1 MNYNQQA
8 PLQGKAEE
16 LASYGRYGDSML
28 VHMNPIEVEGIAA
41 LTPGGLTT
49 NPVTGQPE
57 AFAFLIPMLASMAA
71 PTAFTALGSAAG
83 AGALGTALGAIG
95 ANTALAGAI
104 GSGLATTAL
113 TGDLKKG
120 LASGL
125 TGYGVGSALG
135 AAKEAVAGVPEA
147 AKAASAAT
155 SAVDAAKQQV
165 AEQAI
170 EQGGTQTLQEAFK
183 ANQPLQD
190 LLDVQDIAQSDL
202 LAAQNAATSRIGVGD
217 VLTSRE
223 GLGALASS
231 ALDKSTLIPV
241 AVGSGLQGQI
251 DMQEQSEALGRRL
264 EEEKRRDKEKYEG
277 ILGES
282 LAQIGLDYGLD
293 MSGGGY
299 QAGGVVSLNPQNYQR
314 SLAEAQM
321 LGMQQPMGM
330 RMGGRTKTTTKEK
343 TADESPS
350 SRFEDMMANMQFGPG
365 SAATRQAQLRGPEV
379 ISPEELR
386 GYRPG
391 IDPEIMYF
399 RERTQTEKAEPY
411 DPDAGPRFDPVELPD
426 DFFENLPF
434 GVGELAGRGVLTDG
448 MLDQFQA
455 DLTTEGVE
463 QFISRD
469 PAARTTDYTE
479 IYDFE
484 ARPMAAGGSTSVDP
498 LINQT
503 IMAVLGRLPE
513 EDAEV
518 VINRFIDEYGTEA
531 FQMLRNQALRS
542 VVPGA
547 QTEGL
552 IEGEGGGMDD
562 EVQGMIGDQQRVAV
576 SPGEYIIP
584 ADVVS
589 ATGDGSTDAGAERF
603 DQMIDAIRMEKT
615 GTIEQPEPLGAR

>member
-350 SRFEDMMANMQFGPG
+350 FRFEDMMANMQFGPG

-552 IEGEGGGMDD
+552 IKGEGGGMDD

>member
-155 SAVDAAKQQV
+155 SAVDAAQKQV
-165 AEQAI
+165 AQQAI

-190 LLDVQDIAQSDL
+190 LISQQTTAKAAETAAMEAAKDVGI
-202 LAAQNAATSRIGVGD
+202 RD
-217 VLTSRE
+217 VLGSKE
-223 GLGALASS
+223 GLKALGSS

-399 RERTQTEKAEPY
+399 RERTQTEETEPY

-469 PAARTTDYTE
+469 PAARTTDYTD

-518 VINRFIDEYGTEA
+518 VISRFIDEYGTEA

-562 EVQGMIGDQQRVAV
+562 QVPGMIGDQQRVAV